1 MRPIL
6 AVVAA
11 CALTWMSGCTKIA
24 ARDLIREG
32 NTLYHDG
39 KSAGAKS
46 VFATMLAEG
55 GAPSDIVRRL
65 GLDQALSAQ
74 ELLGV
79 VDQVLA
85 GLPAK
90 VAEYRAGKT
99 SLLGMF
105 TGQVIK
111 ATGGKASPQAV
122 QEILKDRLA

>member
-1 MRPIL
+1 
-6 AVVAA
+6 
-11 CALTWMSGCTKIA
+11 
-24 ARDLIREG
+24 
-32 NTLYHDG
+32 
-39 KSAGAKS
+39 
-46 VFATMLAEG
+46 MLAEG

-74 ELLGV
+74 ELQQV

-85 GLPAK
+85 AMPPK